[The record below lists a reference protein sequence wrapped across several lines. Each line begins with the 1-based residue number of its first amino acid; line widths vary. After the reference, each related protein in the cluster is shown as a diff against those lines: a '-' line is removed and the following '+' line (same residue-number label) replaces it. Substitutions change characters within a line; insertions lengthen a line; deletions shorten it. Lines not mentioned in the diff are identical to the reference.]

1 MMTQGAFSP
10 EESQARVDA
19 ILLRGAEE
27 AAADLAYRLL
37 DLPPEQ
43 AQAVLAQL
51 RQYLDQGYVPDPDE
65 ELEEEGDEDAA

>member
-1 MMTQGAFSP
+1 MTQGAFSP